1 MGQIISIKFYISK
14 KDTCN
19 VLNVQNKLPTMTRL
33 YYICFFPAQSRYFI
47 NFEFEQDCLIECS
60 LQINK
65 TIQFKKVLY
74 FFKIKILTAE
84 SSSHWI

>member
-33 YYICFFPAQSRYFI
+33 YYICFYSFPPNLDI
-47 NFEFEQDCLIECS
+47 S
-60 LQINK
+60 LTLNLNK
-65 TIQFKKVLY
+65 TV
-74 FFKIKILTAE
+74 
-84 SSSHWI
+84 